1 MCSVKDVVEASADLG
16 TRPGTSAPVRAGS
29 LSMNSVELCNV
40 PLAVADCEIEE
51 AGQYIDVKPQ
61 IPEINRPS

>member
-16 TRPGTSAPVRAGS
+16 TRPGTSAPMRAGS

-40 PLAVADCEIEE
+40 PLAVAGSEVEE
-51 AGQYIDVKPQ
+51 AGQ
-61 IPEINRPS
+61 